1 MADDLKPVKITWKA
15 DEKWLHDYVWE
26 HSSPSAWLK
35 DLAIEDYKRKNAEEQ
50 PKQQNQGLLNFLD

>member
-1 MADDLKPVKITWKA
+1 MADDLKPVKITWKT

-35 DLAIEDYKRKNAEEQ
+35 DLAIAEYK
-50 PKQQNQGLLNFLD
+50 GILNFLD